1 MAEHPDVTLVRRGY
15 EAFSKGDLDTLR
27 EVIAADAV
35 HSVPGNSPVSGD
47 HKGIDAILAMYG
59 QLFERSGG
67 TINVELERV
76 MTDGHGTV
84 VGVHRSRAERNG
96 KSIDQRESIVFTV
109 RDGQAVELHEV
120 MEDLEGSD
128 AFWA

>member
-27 EVIAADAV
+27 EVIASDAV

-67 TINVELERV
+67 TINVELENA

-84 VGVHRSRAERNG
+84 VAVHRSWAERNG
-96 KSIDQRESIVFTV
+96 KSIDQHEAIVFTI
-109 RDGQAVELHEV
+109 RDGQAIELHETF
-120 MEDLEGSD
+120 EDLEGSD